1 MKVALRYLRIALLAI
16 GVIGLVAL
24 AGILLSLT
32 LPVQVWRTGQVPTVS
47 IPVEPA
53 QPFSSSPTRV
63 WIDTDAACGHGPRV
77 DPDDCLAILLLARQE
92 SVDIVGI
99 STVFGNAPLDETHRT
114 TNVLADQLRTD
125 ERLSVPLYRGSSMPL
140 IHDTSLG
147 AAPGADAHEFL
158 REALQREPLTLV
170 ALGPLT
176 NIALAL
182 QNHPGL
188 QANVVRLVTVMGRR
202 RGHVFH
208 PVEGGTAGSFFGHGP
223 VFRDFNF
230 AADEEAAVAVMGMK
244 LPMTLVP
251 YQAARRIMLDT
262 PVLDKMKNSGGAAAW
277 VAERAGSWLSYWRKD
292 IGRDGFYPFDLVAA
306 AYVAEPSLLGCAEV
320 MIAVENDTWLLGWFG
335 FRGLFALSNEESVS
349 HPFVTRSALYCPEA
363 SQDLGPWLIHQLTGS

>member
-1 MKVALRYLRIALLAI
+1 MRTALRYLRIALLAI
-16 GVIGLVAL
+16 GVIGLVGL
-24 AGILLSLT
+24 AGILFSLT
-32 LPVQVWRTGQVPTVS
+32 LPVQVWRTGEVPVAS

-53 QPFSSSPTRV
+53 RPFSPSPTRV

-92 SVDIVGI
+92 AVEIVGI
-99 STVFGNAPLDETHRT
+99 STVFGNASLDETHRT
-114 TNVLADQLRTD
+114 TKALADQLQRD
-125 ERLSVPLYRGSSMPL
+125 ERLSVPVYRGSSMPL
-140 IHDTSLG
+140 IRDTPLT
-147 AAPGADAHEFL
+147 AVPGTDAHEFL

-182 QNHPGL
+182 ENRPKL

-230 AADEEAAVAVMGMK
+230 AADEEAGVEVMGMK
-244 LPMTLVP
+244 VKLTLVP
-251 YQAARRIMLDT
+251 YQAARNIMLDP
-262 PVLDKMKNSGGAAAW
+262 PVVDKMKNNGGAAGW
-277 VAERAGSWLSYWRKD
+277 VAERARSWLSYWRKD

-320 MIAVENDTWLLGWFG
+320 TVAVENDTWLLGWFG
-335 FRGLFALSNEESVS
+335 FRGLFALSNEEAVS

-363 SQDLGPWLIHQLTGS
+363 SQDLGPWLIHRVTGS